1 MESNRA
7 TAFLDVNP
15 AGQGHTLVIPRS
27 HATDIWGLTEEDA
40 DEVWRLTRRVAHRL
54 REGLEPEGLTLFQAN
69 GSAGWQDVFHV
80 HIHLVPRWAGDRLIK
95 PWEGAPGDPS
105 RLDQLAT
112 PVGPSRF
119 VSPTEATQ
127 IALPV
132 SCHIRCRMSIPVCC
146 GRSRPQLSRTPC

>member
-1 MESNRA
+1 MADGCVFCAIAAGTEPARLVMESNRA
-7 TAFLDVNP
+7 TAFLDINP

-54 REGLEPEGLTLFQAN
+54 REVLEPEGLTLFQAN

-80 HIHLVPRWAGDRLIK
+80 HIHLVPRWAGDSLIK
-95 PWEGAPGDPS
+95 PWEGALGDPS

-112 PVGPSRF
+112 RLVQ
-119 VSPTEATQ
+119 AD
-127 IALPV
+127 L
-132 SCHIRCRMSIPVCC
+132 
-146 GRSRPQLSRTPC
+146 